1 MPGAWCRLT
10 RTLIKG
16 SRRSHFGSRLG
27 RFGLSVWLLLHSGVV
42 AAATPAPEPLFPAPG
57 ARPTRGATLSPA
69 ARLAAARAPMLT
81 QTFVSLAQRLSP
93 AVVNIVI
100 DRGGEQSER
109 GGDEGGRKQGREQG
123 SGVIINARGY
133 ILTNNHVVEHAR
145 DIHVHLQDEREFSAQ
160 LIGRDE
166 RTDMALLRIDVGDKP
181 LPWAPLGD
189 SDHVQI
195 GEWVMAIGSPFGLS
209 QTVTVGIVSAKG
221 RREVQPGSQPGFFD
235 FLQTDAPINPG
246 NSGGPLINVAG
257 EVIGINSA
265 MNVVGSGIG
274 FAIPSN
280 LARSVAEQ
288 LHRHGYVLRSWLGV
302 YPQAVSEPLRKSF
315 GLPDRHGA
323 LVAEVYAD
331 SPAAAAGLRTGDVI
345 TELGG
350 HRVMRSDD
358 LMWLLSNLPAPRPGE
373 PMPVALSYYREG
385 TLKKTS
391 VRLPPPPVPPK
402 ASEPAARKPSS
413 LGMAVT
419 ELGQA
424 TAERLGYDG
433 DRGLLVLAVEPG
445 SPALE
450 GGADRGDI
458 VLQVNAQPVRS
469 LADYLAAVGQVKSGE
484 VVRML
489 LRRFEV
495 RPGRSESGDAPGSR
509 ENRRSWHNVWIAFVR
524 R

>member
-1 MPGAWCRLT
+1 
-10 RTLIKG
+10 
-16 SRRSHFGSRLG
+16 
-27 RFGLSVWLLLHSGVV
+27 
-42 AAATPAPEPLFPAPG
+42 
-57 ARPTRGATLSPA
+57 
-69 ARLAAARAPMLT
+69 
-81 QTFVSLAQRLSP
+81 
-93 AVVNIVI
+93 
-100 DRGGEQSER
+100 
-109 GGDEGGRKQGREQG
+109 
-123 SGVIINARGY
+123 
-133 ILTNNHVVEHAR
+133 
-145 DIHVHLQDEREFSAQ
+145 
-160 LIGRDE
+160 
-166 RTDMALLRIDVGDKP
+166 
-181 LPWAPLGD
+181 
-189 SDHVQI
+189 VQI

-209 QTVTVGIVSAKG
+209 HTVTVGIVSAKG

-246 NSGGPLINVAG
+246 NSGGPLINAQG

-302 YPQAVSEPLRKSF
+302 YPQAISESLRKSF

-331 SPAAAAGLRTGDVI
+331 SPAAAAGLRAGDVI
-345 TELGG
+345 TDLGG
-350 HRVMRSDD
+350 HRVERSDD
-358 LMWLLSNLPAPRPGE
+358 LMWLLSNLPPARPGE
-373 PMPVALSYYREG
+373 PLPIALSYYRDG
-385 TLKKTS
+385 VLQKTS
-391 VRLPPPPVPPK
+391 VRLPPPPAPPK
-402 ASEPAARKPSS
+402 QSDPVARKPSS

-419 ELGQA
+419 ELAPA
-424 TAERLGYDG
+424 TAEKLGYDG

-450 GGADRGDI
+450 GGAERGDI

-469 LADYLAAVGQVKSGE
+469 LADYLAAIGRIKSGE

-495 RPGRSESGDAPGSR
+495 RSGRGESGEAASSR
-509 ENRRSWHNVWIAFVR
+509 ESRRSWHNVWIAFVR